1 MVFKSSWPDAVLT
14 FSFLPGVFVATVAGP
29 AGEAAG
35 ELAGLAELVAVW
47 LPLQAPKQ
55 MVDRTR
61 TASDTVRDTSRSIF
75 LPFERVRFDSGGVE
89 DYMGKPHKKHKWL
102 RWISRARMP

>member
-1 MVFKSSWPDAVLT
+1 MLRYGRYSSNSWTIRLLKLGMVFKSSWPDAVLT

-35 ELAGLAELVAVW
+35 ELAGVAELVVAVW

-61 TASDTVRDTSRSIF
+61 AASDTDRDTSRSIF
-75 LPFERVRFDSGGVE
+75 FPSKESD
-89 DYMGKPHKKHKWL
+89 
-102 RWISRARMP
+102 

>member
-1 MVFKSSWPDAVLT
+1 
-14 FSFLPGVFVATVAGP
+14 VFVATVAGP

-35 ELAGLAELVAVW
+35 ELAGVAELVVAVW

-61 TASDTVRDTSRSIF
+61 AASDTDRDTSRSIF
-75 LPFERVRFDSGGVE
+75 LPFERVRLNSGGVK

-102 RWISRARMP
+102 RWILRARLP